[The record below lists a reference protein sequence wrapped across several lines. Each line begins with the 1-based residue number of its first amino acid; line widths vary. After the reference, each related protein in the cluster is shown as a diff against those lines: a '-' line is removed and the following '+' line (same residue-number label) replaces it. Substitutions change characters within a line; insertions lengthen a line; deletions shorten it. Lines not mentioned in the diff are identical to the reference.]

1 MLNILKTLKT
11 PKTLPIRTRLPLA
24 AWAVAALVTLFSLM
38 SSLVHAPLVSGH
50 AVPVAEQATQPGN
63 ASHQA
68 RL

>member
-1 MLNILKTLKT
+1 MLNIL
-11 PKTLPIRTRLPLA
+11 KTLPIRTRLPLA
-24 AWAVAALVTLFSLM
+24 AWTVAALVTLFSLM